1 LTFKKRGDV
10 SLARERKI
18 ESGVCNQKKEVDM
31 KKFVI
36 LASVLILTLA
46 FISAVPAADIKVG
59 TLMAQTGP
67 LKEYGP
73 PIKDGAVLAGKQM
86 AAAGFEIEF
95 FHEDSET
102 NPAPAT
108 NAANKLVN
116 VNKVVAIV
124 GALSSGVTL
133 AVAESVTLPNNVI
146 LISPAST
153 NPLMTVLPADEGKDM
168 LFRTCPSDAL
178 QGVVA
183 GKLAASYNKTVS
195 ILYVNNAY
203 GQGLAEVF
211 KESFAKYGGKVL
223 AMVPHDEKASES
235 YTAELKKALAG
246 NPDRLLAYSYPDHA
260 KVYLKE
266 AIEFYKF
273 GRFLFAD
280 GTKSQDILDALGAKR
295 LEGQKGTAP
304 GTVGG
309 QAFDKFNEYYK
320 AAYGM
325 LPPKPFITNAYD
337 GTAVIGLAAYA
348 AKVKGLPLTAAN
360 IRDNMRAVA
369 NPPGEV
375 VIPGEFQK
383 AFGLLKAG
391 KAINYEGAAGSVDF
405 DKHGDVVTP
414 IEIWEYRGGKL
425 VTLRTESP

>member
-1 LTFKKRGDV
+1 
-10 SLARERKI
+10 
-18 ESGVCNQKKEVDM
+18 M
-31 KKFVI
+31 KKYVI
-36 LASVLILTLA
+36 LASVLVCFIA
-46 FISAVPAADIKVG
+46 FVSTAPAADIRVG

-67 LKEYGP
+67 LKEFGP

-102 NPAPAT
+102 NPTPAT
-108 NAANKLVN
+108 SAAKKLVD
-116 VNKVVAIV
+116 VNKVVAII

-153 NPLMTVLPADEGKDM
+153 NPLMTVLPADEGKDL

-211 KESFAKYGGKVL
+211 TEAFAKYGGKVL
-223 AMVPHDEKASES
+223 AAVPHDEKAAES

-266 AIEFYKF
+266 ALEFYKY
-273 GRFLFAD
+273 GRFLFCD
-280 GTKSQDILDALGAKR
+280 GTKSTDIVDALGAKAV
-295 LEGQKGTAP
+295 EGQKGTAP

-309 QAFDKFNEYYK
+309 KPFELFNKFYE
-320 AAYGM
+320 AEYGM

-337 GTAVIGLAAYA
+337 GAAVIGLAAYA

-360 IRDNMRAVA
+360 IRDHMRAVA

-375 VIPGEFQK
+375 IIPGEFEK
-383 AFGLLKAG
+383 AFALIKQG

-414 IEIWEYRGGKL
+414 IEIWEYRGGELK
-425 VTLRTESP
+425 TLRTESP

>member
-1 LTFKKRGDV
+1 
-10 SLARERKI
+10 
-18 ESGVCNQKKEVDM
+18 M

-36 LASVLILTLA
+36 LTSVLILSLA
-46 FISAVPAADIKVG
+46 FISAVPAGEIRVG

-102 NPAPAT
+102 APVPGT
-108 NAANKLVN
+108 NAAKKLVD

-133 AVAESVTLPNNVI
+133 AVAESVTIPNEVI

-153 NPLMTVLPADEGKDM
+153 NPLMTVLPADEGKDF

-203 GQGLAEVF
+203 GQGLSEVF
-211 KESFAKYGGKVL
+211 KETFEGKYKGKVL

-246 NPDRLLAYSYPDHA
+246 NPDRLLAYSYPEHA

-266 AIEFYKF
+266 AIEFFKF
-273 GRFLFAD
+273 GRFMFAD
-280 GTKSQDILDALGAKR
+280 GTKSEDIIAALGARR

-304 GTVGG
+304 GTAGG
-309 QAFDKFNEYYK
+309 EAFQKFNEYYK
-320 AAYGM
+320 AEYGR

-337 GTAVIGLAAYA
+337 ATAVIGLAAYA
-348 AKVKGLPLTAAN
+348 AKVKGLPLTSKN
-360 IRDNMRAVA
+360 IRDNLRYVA
-369 NPPGEV
+369 NPPGEI
-375 VIPGEFQK
+375 VIPGQFKK
-383 AFGLLKAG
+383 AFALLKQG
-391 KAINYEGAAGSVDF
+391 KQINYEGAAGSVDF
-405 DKHGDVVTP
+405 DKVGDVITP
-414 IEIWEYRGGKL
+414 IEVWEIRGGELKTVEL
-425 VTLRTESP
+425 MEP